1 MLSYNQ
7 VAEAIETEGR
17 KIGQLAEEIAD
28 LAVNAANMEADYKI
42 EFARARMTYRDDA
55 AAKGAQ
61 VTVDSV
67 DDHAVLE
74 SSESLRASL
83 LAREC
88 LTAGREALRASQ
100 GRLDGL
106 RTLAAG
112 YRQAGG

>member
-7 VAEAIETEGR
+7 VAEAIENEGR

-28 LAVNAANMEADYKI
+28 LAVNAANMESEYKI
-42 EFARARMTYRDDA
+42 EFAKARVTYRDDA
-55 AAKGAQ
+55 AARSVK
-61 VTVDSV
+61 VTVDQV
-67 DDHAVLE
+67 DDQATLQAAE
-74 SSESLRASL
+74 TLRASL

-88 LTAGREALRASQ
+88 LTAGREALRAAQS
-100 GRLDGL
+100 RLDGL